1 MTGGLSAID
10 ITVECTLSWRVR
22 SNIRFLSAWA
32 GGVLQILWSDW
43 YREWTVFSRPAR
55 SQRAVSNPL
64 RVESPS
70 EHCSFYKQMF
80 RSQHVADI
88 SFINSLFSPSLSL
101 SLTLSQTTLDSFV
114 VANYELL
121 NGLSRGLTIVCNLM
135 ILLKKQLRKNKNT
148 RYFLAI
154 AINPIYF
161 LKSAKQLVCF
171 KTSSNDLRSTICY
184 KYTFVES
191 LQVR

>member
-70 EHCSFYKQMF
+70 GPCSFYKQMF
-80 RSQHVADI
+80 RTRNLADLPI
-88 SFINSLFSPSLSL
+88 LSSFLFFPSLSL
-101 SLTLSQTTLDSFV
+101 YLKSLW
-114 VANYELL
+114 
-121 NGLSRGLTIVCNLM
+121 
-135 ILLKKQLRKNKNT
+135 ILLKNWFRNEFCGSKLWVIKWVVAGPNNRLQFNDPSQKATEKKQKHKVLPHNCNQ
-148 RYFLAI
+148 FNLLSEI
-154 AINPIYF
+154 G
-161 LKSAKQLVCF
+161 
-171 KTSSNDLRSTICY
+171 KTVGL
-184 KYTFVES
+184 F
-191 LQVR
+191 